1 MAALRSAGRRPPAS
15 FRARPGRWGGSRGAA
30 SLARSLPSG
39 LPRAGSVAPLARAR
53 AAVGAAVSAVEA
65 ALWLSR
71 VVALEVA
78 SAGERA
84 GPLPGRSPPGVREK
98 ALGEGT
104 VGVGAGPRLGWGRGV
119 AVL

>member
-1 MAALRSAGRRPPAS
+1 MLALP
-15 FRARPGRWGGSRGAA
+15 
-30 SLARSLPSG
+30 LPSG
-39 LPRAGSVAPLARAR
+39 LPQAGSVAPLARAR
-53 AAVGAAVSAVEA
+53 AEVGAAVSGVEA

-71 VVALEVA
+71 VVELEVV

-84 GPLPGRSPPGVREK
+84 GLLPGVREK

-104 VGVGAGPRLGWGRGV
+104 VGVGAGPRSGWGRGV